1 MKHLSVVAKHSAH
14 NKMTSGNLAMM
25 VGPIL
30 SWTNNKSK
38 TLRPDETHI
47 IEKQNYVFQ
56 FIIENI
62 EFIEKFTE

>member
-1 MKHLSVVAKHSAH
+1 
-14 NKMTSGNLAMM
+14 MM

-30 SWTNNKSK
+30 SWTSNRTK
-38 TLRPDETHI
+38 TLRPDLTNI

-62 EFIEKFTE
+62 EFIEKFVE